1 MTNLL
6 PPFEKISPMFL
17 FCRCQIEVF
26 ILANQSQPH
35 RRSVIVLPVLIYLYM
50 QLAKIF
56 TITRNPAA
64 PYNIVQVRVFFPLN
78 IDLGPA
84 MHLTVEKGC
93 QVDVSCL
100 NIGHLH

>member
-1 MTNLL
+1 LKKNLPHVFVL
-6 PPFEKISPMFL
+6 SLSNRSFYFGQSESAAQEIGHCSP
-17 FCRCQIEVF
+17 R
-26 ILANQSQPH
+26 AH
-35 RRSVIVLPVLIYLYM
+35 LYM